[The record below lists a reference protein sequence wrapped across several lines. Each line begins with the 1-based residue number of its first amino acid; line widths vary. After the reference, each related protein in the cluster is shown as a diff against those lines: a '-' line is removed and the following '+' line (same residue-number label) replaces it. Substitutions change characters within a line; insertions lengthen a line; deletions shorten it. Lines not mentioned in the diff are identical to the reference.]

1 MKREIEEERFG
12 PVAPCAPYGIS
23 GGSLRA
29 HRGAGFADI
38 CSLSSAAPPDGHD
51 GSNVSYHS
59 AALRPRL
66 FQKGIA
72 Y

>member
-29 HRGAGFADI
+29 HRGGG
-38 CSLSSAAPPDGHD
+38 SLSSAAPPDGYDNGTVIH
-51 GSNVSYHS
+51 HS
-59 AALRPRL
+59 AAPRPRL
-66 FQKGIA
+66 FTKGIA

>member
-29 HRGAGFADI
+29 HRDGG
-38 CSLSSAAPPDGHD
+38 SLSSAAPPDGHD